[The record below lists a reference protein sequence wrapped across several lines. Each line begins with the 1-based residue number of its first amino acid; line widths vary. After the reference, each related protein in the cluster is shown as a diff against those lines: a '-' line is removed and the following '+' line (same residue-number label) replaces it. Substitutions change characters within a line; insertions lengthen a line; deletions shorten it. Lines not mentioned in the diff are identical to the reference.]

1 MILEYLFELVSLM
14 KEKILII
21 LNTDYH
27 SEVALSLYGSLELSN
42 FDPYIYPI
50 YSEKDYGFIDLC
62 IKYKINYIKEY
73 NSNIKNNFKKA
84 FLVTSVICTLEKYN
98 KSPITEPINYNHPVV
113 QDFKS
118 RMILLIHN
126 PNKNIDFIKYAS
138 DVLFENPKFI
148 GVTPFSQQINLNYI
162 LLSENPVANYFP
174 VKNKLNDK
182 IKFLVIG
189 RFHYESREIHLLKNI
204 IKNKLI
210 TSRDY
215 DITILGQDSNN
226 ININDQKIIL
236 KSNLSEID
244 FYDELNK
251 CDFIINLLVKTNV
264 KGYFLDCTSSNFNHI
279 FSFKKPAI
287 NCKYSNLICPFPSLN
302 YSSEEEFATT
312 IKKAVNIKEEKY
324 KDMVNNFE
332 TTINNIRLHNKN
344 AIEYLICK

>member
-1 MILEYLFELVSLM
+1 M

-27 SEVALSLYGSLELSN
+27 SEVALSLYGSLELLN

-50 YSEKDYGFIDLC
+50 YSEKDYGLIDLC

-73 NSNIKNNFKKA
+73 NPNIKNDFKKA
-84 FLVTSVICTLEKYN
+84 FLIT
-98 KSPITEPINYNHPVV
+98 PIIGALDQYFQSDATEPQNYNHPIV

-118 RMILLIHN
+118 RMILLMHR
-126 PNKNIDFIKYAS
+126 PSKNIKFIKYAS
-138 DVLFENPKFI
+138 DILFENPKFI

-162 LLSENPVANYFP
+162 LLSENPVANYLP

-189 RFHYESREIHLLKNI
+189 RFQYNNRETGLLENI

-210 TSRDY
+210 TNRDY
-215 DITILGQDSNN
+215 EITILGQDSNN
-226 ININDQKIIL
+226 INIADQKIIF
-236 KSNLSEID
+236 KSNLSEIN
-244 FYDELNK
+244 FYDELHK
-251 CDFIINLLVKTNV
+251 CDFIINLLSKSNV
-264 KGYFLDCTSSNFNHI
+264 RGYFSDCISSNFNHI
-279 FSFKKPAI
+279 FSFRKPTI
-287 NCKYSNLICPFPSLN
+287 NCKYSNLVYPFPSLT
-302 YSSEEEFATT
+302 YFSEEEFTTT
-312 IKKAVNIKEEKY
+312 IRKAINIKEEKY

-344 AIEYLICK
+344 AIEDLIYK